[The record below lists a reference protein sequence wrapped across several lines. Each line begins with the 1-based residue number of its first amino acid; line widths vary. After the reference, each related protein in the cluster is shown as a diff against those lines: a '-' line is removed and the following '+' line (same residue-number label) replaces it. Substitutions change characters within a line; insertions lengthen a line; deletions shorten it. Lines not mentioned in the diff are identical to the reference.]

1 MVDIGDVLMLD
12 LKSAGTLT
20 VIAKRPPVEINND
33 TLEFNTENFKRSLTQ
48 WWKNMLKKC
57 QV

>member
-33 TLEFNTENFKRSLTQ
+33 TLEFNTENFKTQ
-48 WWKNMLKKC
+48 PNAVVEDMLKKC